1 MQLDMQLVLFAPST
15 NVTVPDPVPA
25 IVRLKVNCSTSK
37 VAVQPRAASIV
48 TLAVCELPPQSS
60 PLQPANVDPLA
71 AAAVSVTP
79 VPVS

>member
-1 MQLDMQLVLFAPST
+1 MVSFPST
-15 NVTVPDPVPA
+15 NVTVPDPLPV
-25 IVRLKVNCSTSK
+25 IVRLKVACDTLN

-60 PLQPANVDPLA
+60 PLQPTNVDPLA
-71 AAAVSVTP
+71 ASAVSVTS